1 MSSLKLSLPILL
13 SSTEP
18 GKVLFALCSIPR
30 ATGQA
35 AGVCVLNKAISGV
48 EWLEMSFV

>member
-1 MSSLKLSLPILL
+1 MSFLKLSLPILP